1 MRRASDCAPYLSRAI
16 AAIEL
21 LSIRLGTPKRV
32 AANIESATICAW
44 PASESVWQGQ
54 SILHALAELRYQF
67 RAEAGSA
74 TEPKS
79 RFVRRCAS
87 WMKNRFHSG
96 SRPWRCWVV
105 DDGRRLL
112 GHVCV
117 QLFEKHPNPVKN
129 EPELHAYIT
138 NFYVIPEKRSQGFG
152 RKLLDKALSWCRV
165 QWHRRDH
172 PLGDS

>member
-1 MRRASDCAPYLSRAI
+1 MARVRI
-16 AAIEL
+16 
-21 LSIRLGTPKRV
+21 RV
-32 AANIESATICAW
+32 AR
-44 PASESVWQGQ
+44 
-54 SILHALAELRYQF
+54 SIDCSALAELRYQF

-87 WMKNRFHSG
+87 WMKNRLCFG
-96 SRPWRCWVV
+96 SRRWRCWVL
-105 DDGRRLL
+105 DDGKQLV

-117 QLFEKHPNPVKN
+117 QLFEKLPNPVEN

-138 NFYVIPEKRSQGFG
+138 NFYVIPEKRSHGFG

-165 QWHRRDH
+165 RGTDAIILWATTESRSLYRRCGLAEPADILELRRALRL
-172 PLGDS
+172 PRSSR